1 VGGDV
6 APDPRYFDELL
17 RRQDE
22 LCREAEEVLAEL
34 HLRERLERL
43 GPVEPVGSSVS
54 GLMVWRDLD
63 VLVRCSDPPVDE
75 VLEVLRPLLAEDGVR
90 EVLYRPETG
99 SRSPSGGWADERW
112 YVVLRY
118 ESRRGAVWKIDVSL
132 WRFGDAPRTLYFPP
146 RELAAELSDET
157 RSAILWIKDVWH
169 RVPAYP
175 ETVSAVEVYDAVLR
189 HGVRSPAEFAQYL
202 QARGLPAES

>member
-1 VGGDV
+1 VGGDD
-6 APDPRYFDELL
+6 APDPRYLDELL

-22 LCREAEEVLAEL
+22 LCREAQDVLAEL

-43 GPVEPVGSSVS
+43 GPVEPVGSSVAR
-54 GLMVWRDLD
+54 LMVWRDLD
-63 VLVRCSDPPVDE
+63 ILVRCSDPPVEE
-75 VLEVLRPLLAEDGVR
+75 VVEVVRPIMAQEGIR
-90 EVLYRPETG
+90 EVLYRAETG
-99 SRSPSGGWADERW
+99 ARSPSGGSADERW
-112 YVVLRY
+112 YFVLRY
-118 ESRRGAVWKIDVSL
+118 ESRRGAMWKIDLSL

-146 RELAAELSDET
+146 RELAAELSPEA

-169 RVPAYP
+169 RLPSYP

-189 HGVRSPAEFAQYL
+189 QGVRSPAEFAQYL